1 MKCEQCGFLVDSLP
15 EGGGEY
21 LCPNCGWVMRKG
33 EPAAPDDG
41 QPSPTDTATNTHLKI
56 AKTVNIG
63 FGDFA
68 SVLAATDASRIAPTD
83 TRRDDPDRTRTA
95 TASGST
101 LNVEEPDDD
110 DVLTPLD
117 VYDEDDEY
125 ARIQA
130 DIAARRKAL
139 DERAADLDAREKY
152 LNKKL
157 DEIIAEKEFLRT
169 GIEKTD
175 AERASYL
182 KQKSI
187 MDVRMADM
195 EKDIAARQKALDARA
210 ADLDRKSEA
219 LAKTRA
225 ALEDLKRELDAS
237 MTGDTRIDDDD
248 HTSSSVSIPY
258 SAKLLRQNNRLERTV
273 RIQRLA
279 LIGLAVLVVIL
290 IVLLFVKESEL
301 RRVRTAPVQDKE
313 SVPAPEQIPP
323 AASAAIIGGADGPT
337 AVFLSSELLKKSGQS
352 AESASEPA
360 SDAPASVL
368 VATPQF
374 PFYTTTNEQHPVP
387 EPQTSGG
394 GL

>member
-33 EPAAPDDG
+33 PPAVPDDG

-56 AKTVNIG
+56 AKTVNVG

-68 SVLAATDASRIAPTD
+68 SVLAATDASRIAVPD
-83 TRRDDPDRTRTA
+83 DRDDDPGRTRTA

-110 DVLTPLD
+110 DALAPLD

-139 DERAADLDAREKY
+139 DERAAELDAREKH

-175 AERASYL
+175 EERASYL
-182 KQKSI
+182 KQKGVI
-187 MDVRMADM
+187 DAQRADF
-195 EKDIAARQKALDARA
+195 EKEMAARQKALDARA
-210 ADLDRKSEA
+210 AELDRKTEA
-219 LAKTRA
+219 LARTRA
-225 ALEDLKRELDAS
+225 ALEELKRELDAS
-237 MTGDTRIDDDD
+237 MTGNTPIDDD

-258 SAKLLRQNNRLERTV
+258 SAKLLRQNNALSRTV
-273 RIQRLA
+273 RIQKRVLICLA
-279 LIGLAVLVVIL
+279 ALAAVL
-290 IVLLFVKESEL
+290 IVLLFVRESEL
-301 RRVRTAPVQDKE
+301 RRARTAPE
-313 SVPAPEQIPP
+313 PEQSRTP

-337 AVFLSSELLKKSGQS
+337 AVFLSSELLKRESGRS
-352 AESASEPA
+352 AGDVSAS
-360 SDAPASVL
+360 APA
-368 VATPQF
+368 A
-374 PFYTTTNEQHPVP
+374 EQQLPAP
-387 EPQTSGG
+387 ESEKSGG

>member
-33 EPAAPDDG
+33 PPAEPGDG

-56 AKTVNIG
+56 AKTVNVG

-68 SVLAATDASRIAPTD
+68 SVLAATDASRIATPEA
-83 TRRDDPDRTRTA
+83 RDGEPERTRTA
-95 TASGST
+95 TGST
-101 LNVEEPDDD
+101 LNVEAPDDD
-110 DVLTPLD
+110 DALAPLD

-130 DIAARRKAL
+130 EIASRKAAL
-139 DERAADLDAREKY
+139 DARAAELDAREKY

-169 GIEKTD
+169 GLEKTD

-187 MDVRMADM
+187 IDVRRADM
-195 EKDIAARQKALDARA
+195 EKEMAARKASLDARA
-210 ADLDRKSEA
+210 AEIEKKTEA
-219 LAKTRA
+219 MNRTRA
-225 ALEDLKRELDAS
+225 ALEDLKKELSAS
-237 MTGDTRIDDDD
+237 LGGDQDVD

-258 SAKLLRQNNRLERTV
+258 SAKLLRQNNTLSRTV
-273 RIQRLA
+273 RIQKRI
-279 LIGLAVLVVIL
+279 LIGIAVLAAVL
-290 IVLLFVKESEL
+290 IVLLLVKESEL
-301 RRVRTAPVQDKE
+301 RRARTAPEQE
-313 SVPAPEQIPP
+313 QPQSPAP
-323 AASAAIIGGADGPT
+323 SVAIIGGSDGPT
-337 AVFLSSELLKKSGQS
+337 AVFLSSELLKKSEHS
-352 AESASEPA
+352 AENASAPA
-360 SDAPASVL
+360 PDAP
-368 VATPQF
+368 TTEQQF
-374 PFYTTTNEQHPVP
+374 PAPDSE
-387 EPQTSGG
+387 TSGG